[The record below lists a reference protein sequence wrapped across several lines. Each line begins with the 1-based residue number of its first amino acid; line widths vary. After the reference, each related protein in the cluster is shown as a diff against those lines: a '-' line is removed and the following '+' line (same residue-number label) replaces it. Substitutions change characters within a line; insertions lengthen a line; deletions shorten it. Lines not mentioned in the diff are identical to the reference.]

1 MIEPADFL
9 LQTCTGTPGY
19 ELLKDFEFIKAVTC
33 TYGNNMGLAVFSLI
47 VYGGI
52 MMSLY
57 VTTDDV
63 RIPAVL
69 TLITGGA
76 ALPQVAS
83 PALTFATLIILFSGA
98 GVITLL
104 YYRFSR

>member
-1 MIEPADFL
+1 MIEPADLL
-9 LQTCTGTPGY
+9 LQTCTGKPGY
-19 ELLKDFEFIKAVTC
+19 ELLTDFKFIKSVTC

-52 MMSLY
+52 MISIY
-57 VTTDDV
+57 ATTDDI

-69 TLITGGA
+69 IFITGGIT
-76 ALPQVAS
+76 LPQVAS
-83 PALTFATLIILFSGA
+83 PALAFATLIILFSGA

-104 YYRFSR
+104 YYRYSR